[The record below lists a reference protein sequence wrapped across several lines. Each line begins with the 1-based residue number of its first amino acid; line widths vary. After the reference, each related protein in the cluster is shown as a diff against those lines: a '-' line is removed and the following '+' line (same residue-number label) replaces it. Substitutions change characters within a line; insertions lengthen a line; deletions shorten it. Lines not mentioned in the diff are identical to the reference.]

1 MRGKPNKKVSVT
13 PPGSLIQSRLLFR
26 KKFCW
31 NLFWGLRAEAQVSV
45 SDHSSLLLGPTGL
58 QIDPGISVRKLL
70 TDQRPMEDTKST
82 TKREAAASVSVASA
96 KPKPT
101 HHPFKFAFLFASL
114 AKNSTVPS
122 TGTPSPGH
130 NWLQISAVQNLHLLD
145 GRPSEK
151 IWMLQ
156 RQEHW
161 AGSRKPGTTKQT
173 SNSRFPAHSSKDLR
187 VA

>member
-1 MRGKPNKKVSVT
+1 MGGLVLVVVAASPAPLE
-13 PPGSLIQSRLLFR
+13 PPQPSLVVALVALFI
-26 KKFCW
+26 K
-31 NLFWGLRAEAQVSV
+31 
-45 SDHSSLLLGPTGL
+45 
-58 QIDPGISVRKLL
+58 IDPGISVRKLL

-130 NWLQISAVQNLHLLD
+130 N
-145 GRPSEK
+145 
-151 IWMLQ
+151 
-156 RQEHW
+156 
-161 AGSRKPGTTKQT
+161 
-173 SNSRFPAHSSKDLR
+173 
-187 VA
+187 